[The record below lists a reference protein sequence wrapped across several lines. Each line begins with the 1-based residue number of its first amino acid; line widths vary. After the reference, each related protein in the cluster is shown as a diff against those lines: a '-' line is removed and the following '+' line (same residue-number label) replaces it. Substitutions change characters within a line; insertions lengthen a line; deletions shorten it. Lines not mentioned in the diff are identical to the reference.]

1 MISEVEKR
9 YGVSF
14 DEERKKR
21 EYMSGPEHGV
31 HPMANGGGEGLKT
44 ELRETMM
51 PLAASIPRVFV

>member
-21 EYMSGPEHGV
+21 EYMSGPEYGV